1 MIFLRRIFIIYLSS
15 RYSVIFLRFTSQ
27 LLSFCDLWSE
37 CGSEVTGL
45 RKIIW
50 DLLFLSYSSNLMF
63 VAIVPTALA
72 LIIFVSLSWV
82 KNWAIKSQCDKNKG
96 IYPWF
101 KLDETCVTTI
111 AKCTI
116 LLTYHSYGVVHIL
129 RCQDF
134 GTFWPPTH
142 DTIRENLHTDDI
154 SRTIYLPRL
163 VNLVC
168 ECPLRVWQTCILI
181 DKYVYILFC
190 KRLSKNVNTT
200 WICKMQIKKVCC
212 FYLSCKNLLQMI
224 YFCNKTALT
233 PTAS

>member
-1 MIFLRRIFIIYLSS
+1 MIFLRRIFITYSIS

-82 KNWAIKSQCDKNKG
+82 KNWSIKSQFDKNKG

-101 KLDETCVTTI
+101 KLDETCVKFMFSKKATKFDKIFIVDLTLCSKRQI
-111 AKCTI
+111 NGEDVISFCG
-116 LLTYHSYGVVHIL
+116 LLRKH
-129 RCQDF
+129 
-134 GTFWPPTH
+134 
-142 DTIRENLHTDDI
+142 
-154 SRTIYLPRL
+154 
-163 VNLVC
+163 
-168 ECPLRVWQTCILI
+168 
-181 DKYVYILFC
+181 
-190 KRLSKNVNTT
+190 
-200 WICKMQIKKVCC
+200 
-212 FYLSCKNLLQMI
+212 
-224 YFCNKTALT
+224 
-233 PTAS
+233 

>member
-1 MIFLRRIFIIYLSS
+1 MTLGLREQHKYQNFRNLITINCKWWLAWGLHYRWLCQFCWICSTRIMIFLRRIFITYLSS
-15 RYSVIFLRFTSQ
+15 RYSVIVLRFTSQ
-27 LLSFCDLWSE
+27 LLSLCDLWSE

-116 LLTYHSYGVVHIL
+116 LFTYHSYGVVHIL

-134 GTFWPPTH
+134 GIFWPPTKTLLRKFLYYDKGKSTYRWH
-142 DTIRENLHTDDI
+142 LQYIPPT
-154 SRTIYLPRL
+154 YL
-163 VNLVC
+163 
-168 ECPLRVWQTCILI
+168 
-181 DKYVYILFC
+181 F
-190 KRLSKNVNTT
+190 LST
-200 WICKMQIKKVCC
+200 
-212 FYLSCKNLLQMI
+212 
-224 YFCNKTALT
+224 
-233 PTAS
+233 

>member
-1 MIFLRRIFIIYLSS
+1 MTLGLREQHKYRNFRNLITINCKWRGDCITDGYVSFAEYVVRASWYFWEEYLLPIFKSS
-15 RYSVIFLRFTSQ
+15 RYSVIFLRFTFQ

-82 KNWAIKSQCDKNKG
+82 KNWTIKSQCDKNKG

-101 KLDETCVTTI
+101 KLGRWDMCITLCNHNSQLYHT
-111 AKCTI
+111 
-116 LLTYHSYGVVHIL
+116 LLLFTYHIL

-134 GTFWPPTH
+134 GIFWPPTY
-142 DTIRENLHTDDI
+142 DTIEEI
-154 SRTIYLPRL
+154 
-163 VNLVC
+163 
-168 ECPLRVWQTCILI
+168 PL
-181 DKYVYILFC
+181 
-190 KRLSKNVNTT
+190 
-200 WICKMQIKKVCC
+200 
-212 FYLSCKNLLQMI
+212 LL
-224 YFCNKTALT
+224 
-233 PTAS
+233 

>member
-111 AKCTI
+111 PKCTI
-116 LLTYHSYGVVHIL
+116 LFTYHSYGVVHIL

-142 DTIRENLHTDDI
+142 DTIRENLHTVDI
-154 SRTIYLPRL
+154 CSTYHLPLL
-163 VNLVC
+163 VNV
-168 ECPLRVWQTCILI
+168 V
-181 DKYVYILFC
+181 C
-190 KRLSKNVNTT
+190 KRTPSSQAYEKGSIENCYFIVIICRSLFICFERRFLKWAPLYNLYTT
-200 WICKMQIKKVCC
+200 IR
-212 FYLSCKNLLQMI
+212 
-224 YFCNKTALT
+224 
-233 PTAS
+233 